1 MANLS
6 RLPGSHDRFKGARRA
21 GLIAAAI
28 AALSL
33 GACATPNGDG
43 SWTMAGED
51 GGRIY
56 QTPTAA
62 AVVDGHFPGA
72 IAVEG
77 SLTLIGSA
85 NNVGPEPFNAIIA
98 VTPSLLEDGAPPIP
112 SGGLRGLPILLKD
125 NIETADMPTTA
136 GSLALVG
143 NAPGRDAPLVARLR
157 RAGAVIVAKT
167 NLSEWANIRSSN
179 SISGWSAVG
188 GQTLNPY
195 DPART
200 PCGSSAGSAT
210 AVAMGLAPAA
220 IGTETDGSIT
230 CPASVNGVVGFK
242 PTVGLVSR
250 THIVPISHS
259 QDTAGPITTTVEDAA
274 IVLTAIAGSDPLDP
288 ATVEADARKVDY
300 RAALD
305 AGSLQGARLG
315 VMRFL
320 VSNYSAEAQ
329 AEFERALANLRVAG
343 AEIVEITEAPADF
356 RQIGGWEIVVL
367 LTELKHDLNAYLA
380 STDPTQVRTRTL
392 ADVIAFNA
400 AEPRETVLFGQE
412 LFERAEA
419 TGGLDDAAYVEARAR
434 SFQASGPDGIDRM
447 MAANSVVALIAPTTS
462 RAWTNDR
469 EDNDNAQGSASR
481 LAAVAGYPHLTVP
494 MGFDRGMPI
503 GISFIGGKWDDAR
516 ILSLGHAYEQRTHE
530 RRPPPPPVQP
540 SS

>member
-1 MANLS
+1 MIA
-6 RLPGSHDRFKGARRA
+6 GAVA
-21 GLIAAAI
+21 T
-28 AALSL
+28 LSL

-43 SWTMAGED
+43 SWTLAGED

-56 QTPTAA
+56 QPPTAA
-62 AVVDGHFPGA
+62 AVVDGHFPGHRA
-72 IAVEG
+72 IDG
-77 SLTLIGSA
+77 SIELVMSEENAASPPTASVMTLTPAILDENFS
-85 NNVGPEPFNAIIA
+85 VPTGPLN
-98 VTPSLLEDGAPPIP
+98 
-112 SGGLRGLPILLKD
+112 GLPILLKD
-125 NIETADMPTTA
+125 NIETRDMPTTA
-136 GSLALVG
+136 GSLAMTA
-143 NAPGRDAPLVARLR
+143 NAPGRDAPLVTRLR
-157 RAGAVIVAKT
+157 EAGAFILGKT

-188 GQTLNPY
+188 GQTRNPY

-200 PCGSSAGSAT
+200 PCGSSAGSAV
-210 AVAMGLAPAA
+210 AVAIGLAPVA

-250 THIVPISHS
+250 THIVPIAHS

-288 ATVEADARKVDY
+288 ATVEADVRRVDY

-305 AGSLQGARLG
+305 ANSLQGARLG

-320 VSNYSAEAQ
+320 ISNYSAEAQ
-329 AEFERALANLRVAG
+329 AEFERALGNLRAAG
-343 AEIVEITEAPADF
+343 AEIVEITEPPADF
-356 RQIGGWEIVVL
+356 RQIGGWELTVL
-367 LTELKHDLNAYLA
+367 LTELKHDLNLYLA
-380 STDPTQVRTRTL
+380 STDPEQVRTRTL

-419 TGGLDDAAYVEARAR
+419 TGGLDDPAYVEARER
-434 SFQASGPDGIDRM
+434 SFRASGPEGIDRM
-447 MAANSVVALIAPTTS
+447 MADNGVIALIAPTTS
-462 RAWTNDR
+462 RAWTNDPDDDDR
-469 EDNDNAQGSASR
+469 SQGSASR

-494 MGFDRGMPI
+494 MGFDRGMPV

-516 ILSLGHAYEQRTHE
+516 ILSLGHAYEQRTRE
-530 RRPPPPPVQP
+530 RRPPTLTALQP

>member
-1 MANLS
+1 M
-6 RLPGSHDRFKGARRA
+6 
-21 GLIAAAI
+21 
-28 AALSL
+28 
-33 GACATPNGDG
+33 PNGDG

-56 QTPTAA
+56 QPPTAA

-72 IAVEG
+72 NAIEG
-77 SLTLIGSA
+77 SLTLIASA
-85 NNVGPEPFNAIIA
+85 DNAGPEPFNAVIA
-98 VTPSLLEDGAPPIP
+98 TNPAMMADDWPIP
-112 SGGLRGLPILLKD
+112 DGPLRGLPVLLKD

-136 GSLALVG
+136 GSLALVD
-143 NAPGRDAPLVARLR
+143 NAPGRDAPLVTRLR
-157 RAGAVIVAKT
+157 AAGAAIVGKT
-167 NLSEWANIRSSN
+167 NLSEWANIRSPN

-188 GQTLNPY
+188 GQALNPY
-195 DPART
+195 DATRT

-288 ATVEADARKVDY
+288 ATAEADARKVDY

-320 VSNYSAEAQ
+320 IGNYSAEAQ
-329 AEFERALANLRVAG
+329 AEFERALTNLRAAG
-343 AEIVEITEAPADF
+343 AEIVEITEPPADF
-356 RQIGGWEIVVL
+356 RQIGGWELTVL
-367 LTELKHDLNAYLA
+367 LTELKHDLNLYLA

-419 TGGLDDAAYVEARAR
+419 TGGLDDPAYVEARAR
-434 SFQASGPDGIDRM
+434 SFRASGPEGIDRM
-447 MAANSVVALIAPTTS
+447 MADNRVVALIAPTTS

-469 EDNDNAQGSASR
+469 EDDDNAQGSASR

-494 MGFDRGMPI
+494 MGFDRGMPV

-516 ILSLGHAYEQRTHE
+516 ILSLGHAYEQATHE
-530 RRPPPPPVQP
+530 RRPPPAPVQP
-540 SS
+540 SPANGG